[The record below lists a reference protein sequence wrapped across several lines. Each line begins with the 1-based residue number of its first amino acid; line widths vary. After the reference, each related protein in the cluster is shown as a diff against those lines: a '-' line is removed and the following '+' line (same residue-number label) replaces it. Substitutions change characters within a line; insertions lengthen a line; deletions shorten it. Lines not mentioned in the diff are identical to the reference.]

1 MARLDLNRSGEM
13 EVFVRVVAA
22 GGLSAAARSLRMT
35 PSAVSKL
42 LSRLEA
48 RLGARL
54 LNRSTRRLTLTPEG
68 QVFHDQAARVL
79 ADIDEAERSVTA
91 SATPRGRVRVNAS
104 VPYGLHH
111 LIPRVPAFTARYP
124 EVVLDIVL
132 NDRVVDLMDERADV
146 AIRVGP
152 MAASSLMARKLV
164 ETRMAVVASPD
175 YLARW
180 GRPETLDELG
190 DHDLIGFNFDRHL
203 NGWPFVTADG
213 ARITRPVDGPATAGD
228 GEAARALALAGAGL
242 ARLSLFHIG
251 PDLEAGR
258 LVKVLESFNPGD
270 IEETRAVYVGHG
282 GRLPSR
288 VRVFIDFLAES
299 AWVVPDQPGRHSP
312 RVSPVTPSS

>member
-13 EVFVRVVAA
+13 EVFVRVVAS

-42 LSRLEA
+42 LARLET

-54 LNRSTRRLTLTPEG
+54 INRSTRSLTLTPEG
-68 QVFHDQAARVL
+68 QVFHDQAIRVL

-91 SATPRGRVRVNAS
+91 SATPRGRVRVNSS

-124 EVVLDIVL
+124 EVALDLVLTDQ
-132 NDRVVDLMDERADV
+132 VVNLMDVRADV

-152 MAASSLMARKLV
+152 MPASSLMARKLV

-175 YLARW
+175 YLARR
-180 GRPETLDELG
+180 GTPQTPDDLSA
-190 DHDLIGFNFDRHL
+190 HDLIGFNFSRSQD
-203 NGWPFVTADG
+203 GWPFVTADG
-213 ARITRPVDGPATAGD
+213 QKVTLPVSGPATAGD
-228 GEAARALALAGAGL
+228 GETARALALAGQGL

-251 PDLEAGR
+251 PDLAAGR
-258 LVKVLESFNPGD
+258 LTVVLESFNAGD
-270 IEETRAVYVGHG
+270 IEDTRAVYVGHG

-288 VRVFIDFLAES
+288 VRVFIDFLAEE
-299 AWVVPDQPGRHSP
+299 ARVDPDQPGRHSP
-312 RVSPVTPSS
+312 KDSPVAPSS

>member
-54 LNRSTRRLTLTPEG
+54 INRSTRRLTLTPEG
-68 QVFHDQAARVL
+68 QAFHDQAVRVL

-91 SATPRGRVRVNAS
+91 SATPRGRVRVNSS
-104 VPYGLHH
+104 VPFGLHC
-111 LIPRVPAFTARYP
+111 LIPLVPKFAARYP
-124 EVVLDIVL
+124 EVTLDLVLTDQ
-132 NDRVVDLMDERADV
+132 VVNLMDERADV

-164 ETRMAVVASPD
+164 ETPMMIVGSPD
-175 YLARW
+175 YLARR
-180 GRPETLDELG
+180 GTPQTLDDLA
-190 DHDLIGFNFDRHL
+190 DHDLIDFNFTRHID
-203 NGWPFVTADG
+203 GWPFVSADG
-213 ARITRPVDGPATAGD
+213 QRITRPLHGPATAGD
-228 GEAARALALAGAGL
+228 GETARALVLAGAGL
-242 ARLSLFHIG
+242 ARLSLFHIQR
-251 PDLEAGR
+251 DLEAGR
-258 LVKVLESFNPGD
+258 MVKVLEPFNPGD

-288 VRVFIDFLAES
+288 VRVFLDFLAEEVR
-299 AWVVPDQPGRHSP
+299 A
-312 RVSPVTPSS
+312 

>member
-1 MARLDLNRSGEM
+1 MSSKTFICEIKSTMARLDLNRSGEM
-13 EVFVRVVAA
+13 EVFARVVAS

-42 LSRLEA
+42 LARLEA

-54 LNRSTRRLTLTPEG
+54 INRSTRSLTLTPEG
-68 QVFHDQAARVL
+68 QAFHDRAVQVL

-91 SATPRGRVRVNAS
+91 SATPRGRVRVNSS

-124 EVVLDIVL
+124 EVALDLVLTDQ
-132 NDRVVDLMDERADV
+132 VVNLMDVRADV

-152 MAASSLMARKLV
+152 MPASSLMARKLV
-164 ETRMAVVASPD
+164 ETRMAVAASPD
-175 YLARW
+175 YLARR
-180 GRPETLDELG
+180 GTPATPDDLSA
-190 DHDLIGFNFDRHL
+190 HDLIGFNFSRSQD
-203 NGWPFVTADG
+203 GWPFVTAQG
-213 ARITRPVDGPATAGD
+213 QKVTLPVMGPATAGD
-228 GEAARALALAGAGL
+228 GETARALALAGQGL

-251 PDLEAGR
+251 PDLAAGR
-258 LVKVLESFNPGD
+258 LKVVLEAFNPGD

-288 VRVFIDFLAES
+288 VRVFLDFLAEE
-299 AWVVPDQPGRHSP
+299 ARL
-312 RVSPVTPSS
+312 

>member
-13 EVFVRVVAA
+13 EVFVRVVAS
-22 GGLSAAARSLRMT
+22 GGLSAAARSLRLT

-42 LSRLEA
+42 LARLEA

-54 LNRSTRRLTLTPEG
+54 INRSTRRLTLTPEG
-68 QVFHDQAARVL
+68 QVFHDQAVRVL
-79 ADIDEAERSVTA
+79 ADIDEAERAVTA

-111 LIPRVPAFTARYP
+111 LIPRVPAFNARYP
-124 EVVLDIVL
+124 EVILDIVL

-175 YLARW
+175 YLARR
-180 GRPETLDELG
+180 GTPQTLDQLAN
-190 DHDLIGFNFDRHL
+190 HDLIGFNFGRHL
-203 NGWPFVTADG
+203 DGWSFVTAEG
-213 ARITRPVDGPATAGD
+213 ERVARLVEGPATAGD
-228 GEAARALALAGAGL
+228 GETARALVLAGAGL

-251 PDLEAGR
+251 PDIEAGR
-258 LVKVLESFNPGD
+258 MVKVLEPFNPGD
-270 IEETRAVYVGHG
+270 VEETRAVYVGHG

-288 VRVFIDFLAES
+288 VRVFLDFLAEE
-299 AWVVPDQPGRHSP
+299 ARF
-312 RVSPVTPSS
+312 

>member
-13 EVFVRVVAA
+13 EVFVRVVAS

-54 LNRSTRRLTLTPEG
+54 INRSTRSLTLTPEG
-68 QVFHDQAARVL
+68 QVFHDQTIRVL

-91 SATPRGRVRVNAS
+91 SATPRGRVRVNSS
-104 VPYGLHH
+104 VPFGQHC
-111 LIPRVPAFTARYP
+111 LIPLVPLFRTRYP
-124 EVVLDIVL
+124 EVALDLVLTDQ
-132 NDRVVDLMDERADV
+132 VVNLMDERADV

-152 MAASSLMARKLV
+152 MAASQLMARKLF

-175 YLARW
+175 YLARR
-180 GRPETLDELG
+180 GTPTTLDDLAG
-190 DHDLIGFNFDRHL
+190 HDLIGFNFTRSQD
-203 NGWPFVTADG
+203 GWPFVTG
-213 ARITRPVDGPATAGD
+213 EGQKVTRPVSGPATAGD
-228 GEAARALALAGAGL
+228 GETARSLALAGVGL
-242 ARLSLFHIG
+242 ARLSLFHIHR
-251 PDLEAGR
+251 DLEAGR
-258 LVKVLESFNPGD
+258 LMTVLEAFNPGD

-288 VRVFIDFLAES
+288 VRVFLDFLAEEVGS
-299 AWVVPDQPGRHSP
+299 
-312 RVSPVTPSS
+312 

>member
-42 LSRLEA
+42 LARLEA

-54 LNRSTRRLTLTPEG
+54 INRSTRRLTLTPEG
-68 QVFHDQAARVL
+68 QLFHDQSLRVL

-104 VPYGLHH
+104 VPFGLHC
-111 LIPRVPAFTARYP
+111 LIPLVPKFSALYP
-124 EVVLDIVL
+124 EVTLDLVLTDQ
-132 NDRVVDLMDERADV
+132 VVNLMDERADV

-152 MAASSLMARKLV
+152 MAASSLMVRKLV
-164 ETRMAVVASPD
+164 ETPMMIVGSPD
-175 YLARW
+175 YLARR
-180 GRPETLDELG
+180 GAPETLDDLAG
-190 DHDLIGFNFDRHL
+190 HDLIDFNFTRHID
-203 NGWPFVTADG
+203 GWPFITADG
-213 ARITRPVDGPATAGD
+213 QRITRPLQGPATAGD
-228 GEAARALALAGAGL
+228 GETARALVLAGAGL
-242 ARLSLFHIG
+242 ARLSLFHIRR
-251 PDLEAGR
+251 DLEAGR
-258 LVKVLESFNPGD
+258 MVKVLEPFNPGD

-288 VRVFIDFLAES
+288 VRVFLDFLAEE
-299 AWVVPDQPGRHSP
+299 VRF
-312 RVSPVTPSS
+312 